1 MAEQQDLHQLVESM
15 TGEPLWKVM
24 TWSQIDEPLRSALL
38 EFACCPFTPNEGV
51 AVAHFLG
58 RLTLSKKDLAR
69 LCQGYESLPADRRA
83 PGMSEREFIG
93 QILGQNAKRI
103 DPEWVYSTLK
113 ADLSGTGVGLM
124 MHLWRSPMSR
134 ERKVELVRRALRE
147 CRFDTFGAIV
157 TARRGRLHEVCPDL
171 AAYAASPDN
180 PRELRREAR
189 AAVAKLQA
197 SVPGAD
203 TQ

>member
-1 MAEQQDLHQLVESM
+1 MEGDDLV
-15 TGEPLWKVM
+15 
-24 TWSQIDEPLRSALL
+24 
-38 EFACCPFTPNEGV
+38 
-51 AVAHFLG
+51 
-58 RLTLSKKDLAR
+58 
-69 LCQGYESLPADRRA
+69 ADRRA
-83 PGMSEREFIG
+83 AAVRPPGVRLPS
-93 QILGQNAKRI
+93 L
-103 DPEWVYSTLK
+103 
-113 ADLSGTGVGLM
+113 
-124 MHLWRSPMSR
+124 

>member
-1 MAEQQDLHQLVESM
+1 M
-15 TGEPLWKVM
+15 
-24 TWSQIDEPLRSALL
+24 
-38 EFACCPFTPNEGV
+38 
-51 AVAHFLG
+51 
-58 RLTLSKKDLAR
+58 
-69 LCQGYESLPADRRA
+69 
-83 PGMSEREFIG
+83 
-93 QILGQNAKRI
+93 
-103 DPEWVYSTLK
+103 
-113 ADLSGTGVGLM
+113 
-124 MHLWRSPMSR
+124 
-134 ERKVELVRRALRE
+134 ELVRRALRE

-171 AAYAASPDN
+171 VAFSASPDN